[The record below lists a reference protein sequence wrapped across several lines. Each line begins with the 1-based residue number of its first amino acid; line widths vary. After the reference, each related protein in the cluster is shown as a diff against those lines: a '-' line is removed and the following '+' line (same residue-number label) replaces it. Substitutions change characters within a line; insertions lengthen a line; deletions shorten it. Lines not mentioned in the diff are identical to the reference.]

1 MLVNQTFE
9 AKLPSVEGVS
19 VHLHLFRNISSSF
32 LIYSREDEIDWDAFL
47 EEGIISSTFIRY
59 IETSRDE
66 YGIERLVKDVRR

>member
-1 MLVNQTFE
+1 MLVNQIFE
-9 AKLPSVEGVS
+9 AKFPSVEGVS
-19 VHLHLFRNISSSF
+19 VHLHLFRNMSSSF

-47 EEGIISSTFIRY
+47 EEGIISSTFIRF